1 MIKPALMLLVALP
14 VFAKP
19 SDVWLA
25 PARRAEL
32 QRVTQ
37 VPYITSQ
44 ERQPDGRVIY
54 RWKKGTETYA
64 TTQAVVCVLGA
75 KSKSAWQDKLDA
87 KEKEKKAILDDLKA
101 VKDKPS
107 KKQIT
112 DIIDKHSK

>member
-1 MIKPALMLLVALP
+1 MNKLALMLLVALP
-14 VFAKP
+14 VFAGP
-19 SDVWLA
+19 VDVWLT
-25 PARRAEL
+25 PARRSEL

-37 VPYITSQ
+37 VPYITAQ

-54 RWKKGTETYA
+54 RWRKGAATYA
-64 TTQAVVCVLGA
+64 TTQAVVRVLGA
-75 KSKSAWQDKLDA
+75 KSKSAWQDKLDD
-87 KEKEKKAILDDLKA
+87 KDKEKKALLDDLKA